1 MKPSG
6 YIGASLVLLI
16 LGCQSMPTVT
26 RTGEVKDIIIGDKLS
41 SEELTVSPGDEVRWV
56 NKRTAPVRI
65 VLLDPITDKQLSC
78 KDNFGGWMTRSDTA
92 KLGMNE
98 SASVCF
104 RNPGYVRYTVRMQS
118 AMPSG
123 EINVPG
129 VLKIGS
135 VTGQGMPSS
144 KTTKTIT
151 TTTTTT
157 TPE

>member
-1 MKPSG
+1 
-6 YIGASLVLLI
+6 
-16 LGCQSMPTVT
+16 
-26 RTGEVKDIIIGDKLS
+26 
-41 SEELTVSPGDEVRWV
+41 
-56 NKRTAPVRI
+56 
-65 VLLDPITDKQLSC
+65 
-78 KDNFGGWMTRSDTA
+78 
-92 KLGMNE
+92 
-98 SASVCF
+98 
-104 RNPGYVRYTVRMQS
+104 MQS